1 MKQLIAVLFVMLSIG
16 GAFAQQTTPAPATS
30 SEAVDRLIVVLED
43 PVLREQLLEH
53 LRSTP
58 ADATTAPATAAEET
72 DSGGST
78 GLVGALYRWSDDFVA
93 SLPTATFGVPID
105 RKLAQAGTQISSR
118 VQSGV
123 SSGQLL
129 QFVGWALPGLVIVAG
144 IGIGIRRV
152 TRGLVQPTKPVR
164 KRKFAMGMMLKVVL
178 AAAAVLVVAVLA
190 SLLPVAKVASTS
202 FTSLAVGVLLAMLT
216 ADLATSA
223 LSGFGSVR
231 SVRLI
236 RYGQRRFYPWWL
248 TIASF
253 ATFAALSAD
262 PTLRQVLGWSA
273 ADFAGLIL
281 NCIAALIMLAFVSR
295 HRIALGRLIFGAAAR
310 APDSDNPLRNA
321 TRQLARHWHLVAYGF
336 LILSIFSLLAGQRD
350 NDVMSQMLW
359 SFAVVL
365 VGMVSFAVL
374 HRLTTP
380 RSPRYRYQRFTLRQ
394 ILAAKILKMIRIGAD
409 LLILFAMAITIAGIW
424 GFNIWGWLISD
435 GQIVTGPVLAA
446 ATVVAVAWLIWVT
459 LDAWIA
465 TTLAPPSTGGRAA
478 ARRSSRLQTLLPLMR
493 NGVLILLVVLGGIA
507 VLANIGVDVTPL
519 IAGAGVFGLA
529 LSFGS
534 QQLVQDVI
542 TGFFILAEDTI
553 AVGDTISTGDR
564 TGVVES
570 LSLRSMRLRDSD
582 GALHS
587 IPFSTV
593 KALKNSSRNFGVLR
607 PRFTVPSGIDPLAV
621 IDEMRTAATE
631 LRADPK
637 FAKAITSDM
646 HDLGIDE
653 INAGSV
659 VVSGSLRTSP
669 VRQPEIARAFNGRML
684 AGLAEKGIR
693 L

>member
-1 MKQLIAVLFVMLSIG
+1 MRQLIAVLLVMLSIG
-16 GAFAQQTTPAPATS
+16 TASAQQATTTPAAS

-58 ADATTAPATAAEET
+58 ADTAPTTAPGAEEA
-72 DSGGST
+72 DSGAST
-78 GLVGALYRWSDDFVA
+78 GLVGALYRWSDDFVT

-105 RKLAQAGTQISSR
+105 RKLEQAGTQISSR

-129 QFVGWALPGLVIVAG
+129 QFLAWALPGLVIVAG
-144 IGIGIRRV
+144 IGIGLRRV
-152 TRGLVQPTKPVR
+152 TRGLVSPTKPVR
-164 KRKFAMGMMLKVVL
+164 KRKFAMGLMLKVVL
-178 AAAAVLVVAVLA
+178 AAAAVLAVAVLA
-190 SLLPVAKVASTS
+190 SLLPVPKVASTS
-202 FTSLAVGVLLAMLT
+202 FTSLAVGILLAMLT

-223 LSGFGSVR
+223 LSGFGSLR

-248 TIASF
+248 AIASF
-253 ATFAALSAD
+253 ATFAALCAD
-262 PTLRQVLGWSA
+262 PTLRVVIGWSA
-273 ADFAGLIL
+273 ADLAGLIL
-281 NCIAALIMLAFVSR
+281 NCIAALLMLAFVSR
-295 HRIALGRLIFGAAAR
+295 HRIALGRLIFGATAR

-321 TRQLARHWHLVAYGF
+321 ARQLARHWHLIAYGF
-336 LILSIFSLLAGQRD
+336 LILSIFSLFAGQRD
-350 NDVMSQMLW
+350 NDVLSQMLW

-365 VGMVSFAVL
+365 VGMISIPML
-374 HRLTTP
+374 HRLTTAKP
-380 RSPRYRYQRFTLRQ
+380 PRYRYQRQTLRQ
-394 ILAAKILKMIRIGAD
+394 IVAGKILK
-409 LLILFAMAITIAGIW
+409 LLRVGLDALTLLAMAIILAGIW
-424 GFNIWGWLISD
+424 GFNIWGWLTTD
-435 GQIVTGPVLAA
+435 GRVIVGPLFAA

-465 TTLAPPSTGGRAA
+465 TTLAPSQNTRPGAQ
-478 ARRSSRLQTLLPLMR
+478 RSSRLQTLLPLMR

-607 PRFTVPSGIDPLAV
+607 PRFTVPSGTDPLAV
-621 IDEMRTAATE
+621 IDEMRTAAAE

-637 FAKAITSDM
+637 FAKAITGDM

-659 VVSGSLRTSP
+659 VVSGSLRTTP

>member
-1 MKQLIAVLFVMLSIG
+1 MKQLIAVILVVLSIG
-16 GAFAQQTTPAPATS
+16 SAVAQQAKPTSATPPD
-30 SEAVDRLIVVLED
+30 AVEQLIVVLED

-58 ADATTAPATAAEET
+58 AAATTAPTAEQT
-72 DSGGST
+72 DTSGGD
-78 GLVGALYRWSDDFVA
+78 GLVGALYRWSDDFVT
-93 SLPTATFGVPID
+93 SLPSATFGVPID
-105 RKLAQAGTQISSR
+105 RKLAQAGAQIGSR
-118 VQSGV
+118 VQGGLSD
-123 SSGQLL
+123 GQLL
-129 QFVGWALPGLVIVAG
+129 QFIAWALPGLMIVVG
-144 IGIGIRRV
+144 IGIGIGRG

-164 KRKFAMGMMLKVVL
+164 KRKLAIGLMLKVVL
-178 AAAAVLVVAVLA
+178 SAAAVLAIAVLVNF
-190 SLLPVAKVASTS
+190 LPVSKVAGTS
-202 FTSLAVGVLLAMLT
+202 FTSLTVGILLSMLT
-216 ADLATSA
+216 ADLATSV
-223 LSGFGSVR
+223 LSAFGSIR

-248 TIASF
+248 TVASL
-253 ATFAALSAD
+253 ATFAALAAD
-262 PTLRQVLGWSA
+262 PTLRQVVGWSA
-273 ADFAGLIL
+273 ADFAALIL
-281 NCIAALIMLAFVSR
+281 NSIAALTMLAFVSR
-295 HRIALGRLIFGAAAR
+295 HRMALGRLIFGSAAR
-310 APDSDNPLRNA
+310 APVSDNPIRNA
-321 TRQLARHWHLVAYGF
+321 TRRLARHWHIIAYGF
-336 LILSIFSLLAGQRD
+336 LILSIFSLWAGQRD
-350 NDVMSQMLW
+350 NDVLGQMLW

-365 VGMVSFAVL
+365 GGLITFGVL

-380 RSPRYRYQRFTLRQ
+380 NSPRYRYERQTLRQ
-394 ILAAKILKMIRIGAD
+394 ILAAKMLKMVRVAAD
-409 LLILFAMAITIAGIW
+409 LATLLAMAIIVAGIW
-424 GFNIWGWLISD
+424 GFDIWGWLTRD
-435 GQIVTGPVLAA
+435 GRVIVGPFFAA

-465 TTLAPPSTGGRAA
+465 TTLAPSDKS
-478 ARRSSRLQTLLPLMR
+478 RSSAQRSGRLQTLLPLMR

-607 PRFTVPSGIDPLAV
+607 PRFTVPSGTDPSAV
-621 IDEMRTAATE
+621 MDEMRTAATA